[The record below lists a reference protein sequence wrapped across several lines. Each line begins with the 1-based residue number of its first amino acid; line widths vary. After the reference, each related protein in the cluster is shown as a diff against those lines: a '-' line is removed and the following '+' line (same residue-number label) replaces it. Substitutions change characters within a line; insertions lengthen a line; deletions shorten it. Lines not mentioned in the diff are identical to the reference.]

1 MYWAGLIIILAASRL
16 GGCHSQEFVVGFL
29 SSESFVR
36 VVGYEGAYNL
46 NVGLKVRAI
55 LRGFHLLYT
64 WLLFRCAPGTRMDC
78 LSTTNSARV
87 DIWSYICLAEYWGI
101 HILWGLGPLSD
112 LDTDSQSIYF
122 PSHFHYFDIYGF
134 STFVASMYLCCWNAV
149 KAWNWEW
156 DKLDGTDSLGLD
168 PKFSRICFWLKGNIN
183 FKA

>member
-64 WLLFRCAPGTRMDC
+64 
-78 LSTTNSARV
+78 
-87 DIWSYICLAEYWGI
+87 
-101 HILWGLGPLSD
+101 
-112 LDTDSQSIYF
+112 
-122 PSHFHYFDIYGF
+122 
-134 STFVASMYLCCWNAV
+134 
-149 KAWNWEW
+149 
-156 DKLDGTDSLGLD
+156 
-168 PKFSRICFWLKGNIN
+168 
-183 FKA
+183 